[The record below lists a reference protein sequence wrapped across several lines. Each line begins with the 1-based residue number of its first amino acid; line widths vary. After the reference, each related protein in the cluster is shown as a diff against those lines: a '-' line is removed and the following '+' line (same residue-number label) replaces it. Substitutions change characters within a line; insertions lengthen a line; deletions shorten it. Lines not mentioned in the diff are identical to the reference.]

1 MKLLWSIC
9 IMQCLVIL
17 VLYFGDIGFDKPG
30 RFGLAFD
37 HFLILMFIQ
46 VCLFIAAIVVIF
58 RKKQWQ
64 FFGAQILLLVVTAMG
79 VVTN

>member
-1 MKLLWSIC
+1 MKLLWSIS

-46 VCLFIAAIVVIF
+46 ICLFVAAIVVII
-58 RKKQWQ
+58 RNKQWK